1 IMRLNSCQILRTRAV
16 QRNSENHPKRI
27 SPCGRRVS
35 TFVSTIFA
43 GCYHDRDDDWGYHR
57 YSRDYSYDRDRYD
70 RDRYYNRDPYYDRD
84 AYYDRDWRRDRYDRW
99 NDYRDRDD
107 SYRSESRRP
116 AQKRL

>member
-1 IMRLNSCQILRTRAV
+1 MAVALYQNVRRKEKKIMDTAK
-16 QRNSENHPKRI
+16 KRSLVAAI
-27 SPCGRRVS
+27 IFA

-70 RDRYYNRDPYYDRD
+70 RDRDYDRD
-84 AYYDRDWRRDRYDRW
+84 AYYDHDRDWRSDRYDRS

-107 SYRSESRRP
+107 SYRSSRIDPLRNHYND
-116 AQKRL
+116 